1 MAQGNLIHSHYA
13 QYLGLETLFGLQG
26 EINDLNHPEEFL
38 FRSVHLVSEL
48 WLRLVETD
56 MQRIT
61 AALIEREWLL
71 AMRLLHRCN
80 STMNLL
86 VTQLGLLETM
96 LVADYNAFRGALG
109 NASGLQSPGYS
120 ALRSGAKPLAA
131 AFNTAQEQH
140 PDDTSLAELRES
152 LVSFDLATQRFLM
165 GHWQIARRF
174 VGDGGAG
181 TGGQGVDYL
190 RGGIERSLFPTLWQA
205 TT

>member
-1 MAQGNLIHSHYA
+1 MTHGNLIHSHYA
-13 QYLGLETLFGLQG
+13 KYLGLEELFGLQG
-26 EINDLNHPEEFL
+26 QINELNHPEEFL

-61 AALIEREWLL
+61 LALQEEQWLL
-71 AMRLLHRCN
+71 ALRLLHRCN

-96 LVADYNAFRGALG
+96 PVADYNAFRGALG

-131 AFNTAQEQH
+131 AFTAAQAT
-140 PDDTSLAELRES
+140 PGDNPMFAELRES

-174 VGDGGAG
+174 IGEGGAG

-190 RGGIERSLFPTLWQA
+190 RGGIERALFPTLWQENP
-205 TT
+205 